1 MEAPSDIWT
10 SDIDGRNERR
20 LTDLHRELTAEVG
33 LATPERLSFRSKD
46 GTPVEGWLYRP
57 HGYRAEGRY
66 PLIVFSHG
74 GPHSAT
80 GYGFDFKLQY
90 FAASGYFV
98 LATNFRGSTGYGE
111 KFLWGSW
118 GGWG

>member
-1 MEAPSDIWT
+1 MALSAP
-10 SDIDGRNERR
+10 
-20 LTDLHRELTAEVG
+20 
-33 LATPERLSFRSKD
+33 
-46 GTPVEGWLYRP
+46 
-57 HGYRAEGRY
+57 GYRAGGRY

-111 KFLWGSW
+111 KFLWEVGRLGQPGRRGRD
-118 GGWG
+118 GG